1 MATGEPGRPVVVIGA
16 QGQLGTDL
24 LRMLPPDT
32 VGLDWPEF
40 DVSNQTQITET
51 FQSLRPAE
59 VINCAAATDVDGCE
73 SDPAR
78 AFAVNATG
86 AGWVAK
92 AAAAVGARVIYIST
106 DYVFGGA
113 TERTAPLLERDMPHP
128 VNVYG
133 VTKLAGEL
141 LTRLGN
147 AQSLVVRTCGLFG
160 HAGARGKGG
169 NFVET
174 MLRLAAQDKPVRV
187 VHDQR
192 LTPTSTL
199 ACSRALVALLD
210 TDATGIIHVAAADMC
225 TWYEFTN
232 EIFVQ
237 AGARAE
243 LRPITSAEYPL
254 PARRPP
260 FSALGTSRADLLG
273 AAACPSWRVMLHEY
287 LQGRRP
293 C

>member
-1 MATGEPGRPVVVIGA
+1 MATGAPGRVVLIGA

-24 LRMLPPDT
+24 LRMLPPET

-40 DVSNQTQITET
+40 DVSNQAQVTDTL
-51 FQSLRPAE
+51 QSLRPAA

-78 AFAVNATG
+78 AFAVNAMG
-86 AGWVAK
+86 AGWVAR
-92 AAAAVGARVIYIST
+92 AAAAVGARVIYLST

-113 TERTAPLLERDMPHP
+113 DDRTTPLVESAAPHP

-147 AQSLVVRTCGLFG
+147 AQSLIVRTCGLYG

-187 VHDQR
+187 VNDQR
-192 LTPTSTL
+192 LTPTSTQ

-210 TDATGIIHVAAADMC
+210 TAATGLVHVAAADMC
-225 TWYEFTN
+225 TWYEFAQ
-232 EIFVQ
+232 EIF
-237 AGARAE
+237 ARSGTRVD

-260 FSALGTSRADLLG
+260 FSALGTSRANLLG
-273 AAACPSWRVMLHEY
+273 AAACPSWRAMLHEY
-287 LQGRRP
+287 LDGRRP
-293 C
+293 R